1 MEIYALRAF
10 VTVAELGHLTKASEK
25 LHLSQPALSAQI
37 RALEEKLGLAL
48 FTCSPARDDIH
59 VRRPARAQAGT

>member
-1 MEIYALRAF
+1 MEIYALKAF
-10 VTVAELGHLTKASEK
+10 ETVVELGHLTKASEK
-25 LHLSQPALSAQI
+25 LHLSQPALSAQM
-37 RALEEKLGLAL
+37 RALEEELGLAL